1 MVQPLRRGPQFVLSR
16 SLGSFLASRARALVL
31 VALALMGIA
40 PLTGCGI
47 SDDDIVFVSIDEA
60 RLLHQDATKPGANP
74 RLAVFIDPRS
84 RGEFEAGHIAGA
96 RHIMISEM
104 PKDARLRTDLRDVRN
119 IIVYGNDPSSPA
131 ARGMTKRMLEIGY
144 DNVYMLGDGLNA
156 WIAQALPTEQGSA
169 GASASGDVK
178 KPKVAP
184 EPPNRLNLPPPP
196 PGNGT
201 IRTPR

>member
-1 MVQPLRRGPQFVLSR
+1 MVQHLRRLPHTPAWPSFGPLF
-16 SLGSFLASRARALVL
+16 ASRARALVL
-31 VALALMGIA
+31 VALALLSIA

-60 RLLHQDATKPGANP
+60 RLLHQDANKPGANP
-74 RLAVFIDPRS
+74 NLVAFIDPRS

-104 PKDARLRTDLRDVRN
+104 PKDARLRTDLRDVRS

-144 DNVYMLGDGLNA
+144 DNVSMLGDGLNA
-156 WIAQALPTEQGSA
+156 WIAQGLPTEQGSTGTA
-169 GASASGDVK
+169 GGAAN
-178 KPKVAP
+178 KPKPAP

>member
-1 MVQPLRRGPQFVLSR
+1 MVPR
-16 SLGSFLASRARALVL
+16 SLAPTTARPLFRTL
-31 VALALMGIA
+31 CLLALSLLGLV

-60 RLLHQDATKPGANP
+60 RLLHQDAARPGANP
-74 RLAVFIDPRS
+74 NLAVFIDPRS

-96 RHIMISEM
+96 RHLMISEM
-104 PKDARLRTDLRDVRN
+104 PKDARLRTDLREVRN
-119 IIVYGNDPSSPA
+119 IIVYGNDPASPA

-156 WIAQALPTEQGSA
+156 WIAQGLPTEQGSS
-169 GASASGDVK
+169 GASAGGAPN
-178 KPKVAP
+178 KPKAAP